1 MRSRIAHPHIA
12 MPANQAPMSPGRSS
26 IRVTA
31 VVRWLALILLSCALP
46 AYAEMPTI
54 LVFSK
59 TADFRHTAIEPGI
72 AAIIKLGERNGFR
85 VMATEDARAFTP
97 TNLQRYGAVV
107 FLCTTGDVLD
117 AEQQRAF
124 EAYVEDG
131 GGYVGVHSAA
141 ATEYDWPWYGKLV
154 GAWFDSHGA
163 VQNAAVITAEPF
175 GETELPTPWVRR
187 DEWYN
192 FKHLPQH
199 VHVILKLDTKS
210 FRGSKHPG
218 NHPIA
223 WYHEVGVG
231 RAFYTGLGHTDESYS
246 DPVFLAHLRDGIKY
260 AIRPISE

>member
-1 MRSRIAHPHIA
+1 MRSHRLFAA
-12 MPANQAPMSPGRSS
+12 FFRAS
-26 IRVTA
+26 TA
-31 VVRWLALILLSCALP
+31 RASVRWLALAAVLLLGPVLAR
-46 AYAEMPTI
+46 AESPTI

-59 TADFRHTAIEPGI
+59 TAGYRHSSIEPGI
-72 AAIIKLGERNGFR
+72 RAIIKLGEQHGFR

-97 TNLQRYGAVV
+97 TNLQRYAAVV

-124 EAYVEDG
+124 ETYIEDG
-131 GGYVGVHSAA
+131 GGYVGVHAA
-141 ATEYDWPWYGKLV
+141 ADTEYDWPWYGKLV

-163 VQNAAVITAEPF
+163 VQKAAVLPAEPF
-175 GETELPTPWVRR
+175 GEAPLPTPWIRR

-199 VHVILKLDTKS
+199 VQVVLKLDTKS
-210 FRGSKHPG
+210 FHGSKHPG

-223 WYHEVGVG
+223 WYHEVGTG

-246 DPVFLAHLRDGIKY
+246 EPLFLAHLLDGIQFVM
-260 AIRPISE
+260 RRVSE